1 MRLVLII
8 LALVAI
14 TLQAAPPA
22 MPAHWTDGYVMANDI
37 RIHYYRTGGSKPVM
51 VMAHGYSD
59 DGRCWTNF
67 AKELESQFDIIMV
80 DARGHG
86 MTDPPQTG
94 GSMEAMVEDLA
105 GVIRQLGLKKPI
117 VMGHSMGSAAT
128 AWFASRYPDV
138 PKAVVLEDPGLL
150 PRPMQ
155 SSPAE
160 MEKRRAQILQ
170 MNNRTLDEIAAIC
183 MKSTPKWGESECGY
197 WAPSK
202 RLHHPGA
209 ATAISGPRPKL
220 TDLLAKITAPTLIL
234 KADAPDDVK
243 KQNEEAVKGLKNVRL
258 VHIKGA
264 GHNVRRDE
272 KQSTLD
278 TLRAFLGEVK

>member
-1 MRLVLII
+1 MRFI
-8 LALVAI
+8 LFASTLAALA
-14 TLQAAPPA
+14 LQAAPPP

-51 VMAHGYSD
+51 IMAHGYSD

-67 AKELESQFDIIMV
+67 AKELEANYDIIMV

-86 MTDPPQTG
+86 RTDPPQAG
-94 GSMEAMVEDLA
+94 GTMEAMVEDLA
-105 GVIRQLGLKKPI
+105 GVIRQLGLQKPI
-117 VMGHSMGSAAT
+117 VMGHSMGSAAA
-128 AWFASRYPDV
+128 AWFASRYPDI
-138 PKAVVLEDPGLL
+138 PKAVVLEDPGVL

-160 MEKRRAQILQ
+160 TEKRRAQILQ
-170 MNNRTLDEIAAIC
+170 MNNMSHDEIVAVC
-183 MKSTPKWGESECGY
+183 MKGTPKWGESECGY

-202 RLHHPGA
+202 RLHHPNA
-209 ATAISGPRPKL
+209 ATAISGARPKM

-234 KADAPDDVK
+234 KADAADDIR
-243 KQNEEAVKGLKNVRL
+243 KQNEDAVKDLKLVKL

-272 KQSTLD
+272 KQATLD
-278 TLRAFLGEVK
+278 TLRAFLATVK